1 MAPKTIVSYDDTHN
15 DHDALALGRLLA
27 DAGAELT
34 LAYVRHTTEPQAA
47 REQVQENQAVSL
59 LDRGAGLLGDHPVEK
74 EIVVSASTAEGL
86 KRLAEEQDADVLVFG
101 SDYRTAAGHISPQ
114 RSAQA
119 LLDGGPVAVAI
130 APSRYHATGARSIT
144 TIGILAE
151 PGDDAAVET
160 AQALADHFGATL
172 TRDEQLVDFL
182 VVGSRIEAPHG
193 KVMITS
199 RAQNQIENATCP
211 VLVIPRGVPIVF
223 RENLAQA
230 A

>member
-47 REQVQENQAVSL
+47 REQVEENQAVSL
-59 LDRGAGLLGDHPVEK
+59 LERGAGLLGDHPVEK
-74 EIVVSASTAEGL
+74 EIVVSASTADGL

-119 LLDGGPVAVAI
+119 LLEGGPVAVAI
-130 APSRYHATGARSIT
+130 APSKYHATGATAIT
-144 TIGILAE
+144 KIGILAE
-151 PGDDAAVET
+151 PGDDTALET

-172 TRDEQLVDFL
+172 TRDEHAVDFL

-199 RAQNQIENATCP
+199 GRRTRSRTRPAPCSSSRVA
-211 VLVIPRGVPIVF
+211 
-223 RENLAQA
+223 
-230 A
+230 